1 MRVGAIV
8 VAIAVSACASA
19 EPVTQRCFVEDE
31 AMARQIAALVS
42 GASADDGSLQV
53 QDAGDHWRVGRDAE
67 TWMEGDMIMSRDAG
81 FTFNIDKCT
90 GAMSGYRSWP

>member
-1 MRVGAIV
+1 MRAGAILLAV
-8 VAIAVSACASA
+8 AVSACASA
-19 EPVTQRCFVEDE
+19 EPVRQRCFVEDE

-42 GASADDGSLQV
+42 GMSADDGSLQV
-53 QDAGDHWRVGRDAE
+53 HDEGGHWRVGRYAE